1 MPDIV
6 LRRHASMVT
15 HFSGR
20 FQPDRTHI
28 QVSTHLRE
36 Q

>member
-1 MPDIV
+1 MTAVAGLSSEVGHNDGPIV
-6 LRRHASMVT
+6 NA
-15 HFSGR
+15 
-20 FQPDRTHI
+20 HI